1 MSQPAQKTLP
11 KDKFLVIAVN
21 LLHRLFLEAG
31 RPEAKRLYRGIR
43 DGKVAS
49 LTRLRMEDDS
59 ILQFQLSMDHSELGG
74 HPGFGA
80 FRGGLEVLLGN
91 INRALQDK
99 QDINVFSSQESPDS
113 MLFGI
118 TGVTVE
124 RDQTSVMVLGA
135 DVSGPTGVVTLR
147 LLYLDPAQFAA
158 REEAGEGEL
167 SGTVNV

>member
-1 MSQPAQKTLP
+1 MSISKSTLAAKGHYLLLLGFYKVANQIIACFYSSTNWYLDNQILPIFTMSPALRAGLTWFGSNKLIMSKMSQC
-11 KDKFLVIAVN
+11 V
-21 LLHRLFLEAG
+21 
-31 RPEAKRLYRGIR
+31 
-43 DGKVAS
+43 
-49 LTRLRMEDDS
+49 
-59 ILQFQLSMDHSELGG
+59 
-74 HPGFGA
+74 
-80 FRGGLEVLLGN
+80 EVLLGN

-167 SGTVNV
+167 PGTVNV